1 MNRRSFF
8 DETTGNDS
16 CERHNGSYI
25 IGMYPVDRIQK
36 TVSRRH
42 KKDEAA
48 RVQTSY
54 FFTIVYKNT
63 GSLSAG
69 WRSETGM
76 PYAVI
81 YARVRSKVLRSPSIW
96 VRS

>member
-1 MNRRSFF
+1 MAKRQVNEGLKSI
-8 DETTGNDS
+8 
-16 CERHNGSYI
+16 RHSRKRHKDSYI
-25 IGMYPVDRIQK
+25 IEMYPVDSIQK

-48 RVQTSY
+48 RPKTGY

-69 WRSETGM
+69 WGSGTGM

-81 YARVRSKVLRSPSIW
+81 YARVR
-96 VRS
+96 